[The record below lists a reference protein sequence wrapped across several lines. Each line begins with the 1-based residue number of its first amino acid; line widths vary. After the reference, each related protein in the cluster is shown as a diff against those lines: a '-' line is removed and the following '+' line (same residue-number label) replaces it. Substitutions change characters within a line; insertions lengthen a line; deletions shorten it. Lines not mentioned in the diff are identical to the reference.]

1 MDWKKEITDT
11 IKGMAGSYS
20 SRDIFTD
27 WVCLMA
33 LSIQNGCTLPAGRI
47 YRDREKQY
55 ADIMKKYGGRE
66 RQFGEMQGMLCLYM
80 EEKGLWDVL
89 GEIYMELE
97 AGSRAAGQ
105 FFTPF
110 HLSRLCAEMAAVDSE
125 DGRAVTIYEPSC
137 GSAGMVIA
145 AAAALEKRG
154 IDYQKRMKV
163 LCQDLDWRCVY
174 MAYVQLSLYGIDA
187 AVAQGDSLK
196 EPFGGQKTYLQYRVF
211 STPRRAGLLL

>member
-11 IKGMAGSYS
+11 IKGMSGSYS

-33 LSIQNGCTLPAGRI
+33 LSLQNGCALPGGQV

-55 ADIMKKYGGRE
+55 ADVMQKHGGRE
-66 RQFGEMQGMLCLYM
+66 QRFGEMQGMLCLYM
-80 EEKGLWDVL
+80 EERGIRDVL

-97 AGSRAAGQ
+97 AGSKAAGQ

-110 HLSRLCAEMAAVDSE
+110 HLSRLCAEMAAVDAES
-125 DGRAVTIYEPSC
+125 GVAVTISEPSC

-154 IDYQKRMKV
+154 IDYQRRMKV
-163 LCQDLDWRCVY
+163 ICQDLDWRCVY
-174 MAYVQLSLYGIDA
+174 MAYVQLSL
-187 AVAQGDSLK
+187 
-196 EPFGGQKTYLQYRVF
+196 
-211 STPRRAGLLL
+211 